1 MKVKPITLCFLLL
14 LNSSQVTAHESKPQV
29 NMGVVESIEEKEKAR
44 EQHELELQGKRI
56 EYDDEKQKTD
66 QDKYME
72 FLK

>member
-1 MKVKPITLCFLLL
+1 
-14 LNSSQVTAHESKPQV
+14 
-29 NMGVVESIEEKEKAR
+29 MGVVESIEEKEKAR